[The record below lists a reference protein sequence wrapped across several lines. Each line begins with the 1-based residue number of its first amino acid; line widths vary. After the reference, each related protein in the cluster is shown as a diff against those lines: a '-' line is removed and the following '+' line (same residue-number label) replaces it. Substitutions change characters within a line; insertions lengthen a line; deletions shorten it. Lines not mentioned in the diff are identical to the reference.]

1 MSITRLISATENRGK
16 AGGSTFATCLLGR
29 HKKKRSYL
37 QKQKNHEYKEKI
49 TLMRE
54 KKESLAP
61 VCSYFKHL
69 LPVAMEIVRHDGAS
83 LARCHTKANGVENSI
98 LKNLGSRVIKS
109 NQVKEMERF
118 LYKIGVDGDTEGRL
132 YKDTLLC

>member
-1 MSITRLISATENRGK
+1 MAKLVAPRLQHVFFQSTE
-16 AGGSTFATCLLGR
+16 
-29 HKKKRSYL
+29 KRSYL
-37 QKQKNHEYKEKI
+37 QKEKNHEYKEKI

-61 VCSYFKHL
+61 VSSYFKHL
-69 LPVAMEIVRHDGAS
+69 LPVAMEIVRHDGAI

-118 LYKIGVDGDTEGRL
+118 LYKIGVDGNKEGEGGS

>member
-1 MSITRLISATENRGK
+1 MKIIHYFCLISATENRGK
-16 AGGSTFATCLLGR
+16 ACGPTFATCLLR
-29 HKKKRSYL
+29 KHRKTLLSTETEKK
-37 QKQKNHEYKEKI
+37 HEYKEKI

-118 LYKIGVDGDTEGRL
+118 LYKIGVD
-132 YKDTLLC
+132 

>member
-1 MSITRLISATENRGK
+1 
-16 AGGSTFATCLLGR
+16 
-29 HKKKRSYL
+29 
-37 QKQKNHEYKEKI
+37 
-49 TLMRE
+49 MRE
-54 KKESLAP
+54 KKESLAL

-69 LPVAMEIVRHDGAS
+69 LLVAMEIIRHDGAS

-118 LYKIGVDGDTEGRL
+118 LYKIGVDGDKGWREEDFT
-132 YKDTLLC
+132 KTLCYAD

>member
-1 MSITRLISATENRGK
+1 MTKLVVPRLQHVFCERTE
-16 AGGSTFATCLLGR
+16 
-29 HKKKRSYL
+29 KRSYL
-37 QKQKNHEYKEKI
+37 QKEKNHEYKEKI

-54 KKESLAP
+54 KKESLAL

-69 LPVAMEIVRHDGAS
+69 LLVAMEIIRHDGAS

-118 LYKIGVDGDTEGRL
+118 LYKIGVDGDKGWREEDFT
-132 YKDTLLC
+132 KTLCYAD

>member
-1 MSITRLISATENRGK
+1 VAKLVVPRLQHVFRESTENP
-16 AGGSTFATCLLGR
+16 
-29 HKKKRSYL
+29 SYL

-61 VCSYFKHL
+61 VCSYSKHL
-69 LPVAMEIVRHDGAS
+69 LPVAMEIIRHDGAS

-118 LYKIGVDGDTEGRL
+118 LYKIGVEGDKEGEGGL